1 MQTAILLAIMLIAM
15 PAGAIADMRYRLVV
29 GLIALSIELS
39 GATAL
44 TAFDS
49 SGLTTPN
56 LLLAFCFIAGSGM
69 ALMGPAWQSPVSQQ
83 VPISREALGPRLV
96 ALSLRRREQWQRPSL
111 ALPTP
116 TS

>member
-1 MQTAILLAIMLIAM
+1 MLIAM

-56 LLLAFCFIAGSGM
+56 LC
-69 ALMGPAWQSPVSQQ
+69 
-83 VPISREALGPRLV
+83 
-96 ALSLRRREQWQRPSL
+96 
-111 ALPTP
+111 
-116 TS
+116 